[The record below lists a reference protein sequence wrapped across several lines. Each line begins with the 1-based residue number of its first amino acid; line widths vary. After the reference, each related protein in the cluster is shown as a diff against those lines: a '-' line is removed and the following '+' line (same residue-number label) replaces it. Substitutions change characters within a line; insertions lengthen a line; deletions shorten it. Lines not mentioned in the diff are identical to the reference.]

1 MRIAVEVLVPL
12 RLFFYRFL
20 SERRRSLLLALAVVA
35 HLNLK
40 FFKKIQIGGTHYGLQ
55 QSQRRKE
62 MAALSERQ
70 LGWNSRGVS
79 SLLTVWRLPIAFRG
93 VEDKLKCFY
102 HISQTK
108 GGHKNRDIVNIL
120 PTLNTSFCLAAYIG
134 RTNLP
139 ESRWEVKHNGKNY

>member
-1 MRIAVEVLVPL
+1 MR
-12 RLFFYRFL
+12 
-20 SERRRSLLLALAVVA
+20 
-35 HLNLK
+35 
-40 FFKKIQIGGTHYGLQ
+40 
-55 QSQRRKE
+55 
-62 MAALSERQ
+62 AALSERQ

-79 SLLTVWRLPIAFRG
+79 SLLTVWRLPISFRG

>member
-1 MRIAVEVLVPL
+1 MKGGEPV
-12 RLFFYRFL
+12 FTDSKYRAAPDFAMTHKENNGTPVQSQ
-20 SERRRSLLLALAVVA
+20 SERDKTVA
-35 HLNLK
+35 GNE
-40 FFKKIQIGGTHYGLQ
+40 GGSG
-55 QSQRRKE
+55 RP
-62 MAALSERQ
+62 SE
-70 LGWNSRGVS
+70 GWNSRGVS

>member
-1 MRIAVEVLVPL
+1 MVLPSSHK
-12 RLFFYRFL
+12 
-20 SERRRSLLLALAVVA
+20 SERDKTVA
-35 HLNLK
+35 DNE
-40 FFKKIQIGGTHYGLQ
+40 GGSG
-55 QSQRRKE
+55 RP
-62 MAALSERQ
+62 SE
-70 LGWNSRGVS
+70 GWNSRGVS